1 LLSAWAWLT
10 RFAVVKNLDT
20 MMVNLQ
26 YFERGELMKKVLVLG
41 GVGAMATE
49 TTIDLVRTSDFD
61 EITIADINLAK
72 VESFIEKSGDHR
84 LRAAKINAESV
95 NDMAELISGY
105 DVVANGLPRVYCEN
119 AIRAGIQAKVDM
131 LDLISPHEETLALD
145 NEAQAAG
152 ISVVGGV
159 GITPGITNLLAQL
172 GADRLEQVKRIDIDF
187 AAFRSIAHSPGLLH
201 VILWEFDPRT
211 ENRFYFDNG
220 ELIPNPPFS
229 GARTVPFPEPIGP
242 QTTYYVPHGESQT
255 LSKNIPGVKQVF
267 IRGCFPP
274 RAMGLVK
281 MLYDYGLYD
290 SPPID
295 YDGSKIQP
303 LEYISHYLL
312 NSAAGDQT
320 EIWGYSVQVEVRGVL
335 KGRDVMYRF
344 VTDHPPMDIWGGPRA
359 YSKNVGIPLSI
370 GAQMLARG
378 QVKKKGVDGAETML
392 PAEEFVNE
400 LRKRDFVI
408 NESLSY
414 LSD

>member
-1 LLSAWAWLT
+1 
-10 RFAVVKNLDT
+10 
-20 MMVNLQ
+20 
-26 YFERGELMKKVLVLG
+26 MKKILVLG

-49 TTIDLVRTSDFD
+49 TSIDLVQTSDFD
-61 EITIADINLAK
+61 EIMIADINLDKIEA
-72 VESFIEKSGDHR
+72 FIEESGDDR
-84 LRAAKINAESV
+84 LKAAKINAESV
-95 NDMAELISGY
+95 TEMAKLMSGY
-105 DVVANGLPRVYCEN
+105 DVIANGLPRVYCEN
-119 AIRAGIQAKVDM
+119 AIRAGIKAKVNM

-145 NEAQAAG
+145 KEAQSAG

-159 GITPGITNLLAQL
+159 GITPGITNILAQL
-172 GADRLEQVKRIDIDF
+172 GADRLETVERIDIDF

-211 ENRFYFDNG
+211 ENRFYFDDG
-220 ELIPNPPFS
+220 KLIPNKPFS
-229 GARTVPFPEPIGP
+229 GARTVHFPEPIGT

-281 MLYDYGLYD
+281 TLYDYSLYD
-290 SPPID
+290 AQPID
-295 YDGSKIQP
+295 YEGRKIQP
-303 LEYISHYLL
+303 MEFINHYLL
-312 NSAAGDQT
+312 NSPEGDQT
-320 EIWGYSVQVEVRGVL
+320 EVWGYSVQVEVQGVL
-335 KGRDVMYRF
+335 NGYDVMYRF
-344 VTDHPPMDIWGGPRA
+344 VTDHPPMDKWGGQRA

-370 GAQMLARG
+370 GAQMLAKG
-378 QVKKKGVDGAETML
+378 KAKKKGVDGAETML

-414 LSD
+414 L